1 MGASMSSRL
10 IILLLQLAFSKK
22 TIFLRVKYLILGI
35 LFYSFLI
42 NDSSFSSLD
51 SDMNSHSE
59 AGDDVYPLF

>member
-10 IILLLQLAFSKK
+10 IILLLQLAISKK

-42 NDSSFSSLD
+42 KDNSFSSLD
-51 SDMNSHSE
+51 SGMNSNSE
-59 AGDDVYPLF
+59 AGDDIYPLF